1 MRLQI
6 DMFKLR
12 SSLTL
17 LLLAVVFVMT
27 SCSTVAFTGRRRL
40 LLYDDGQITAL
51 SDQSY
56 GEMMD
61 TVRLSKNIVQ
71 TSMVTEVGK
80 RLTSALEVYLKSTG
94 QSSLLNGI
102 HWEYRLVQSSQINA
116 FCMPSGKIVFYEGI
130 MPYCNTPDFIAV
142 VMGHEIAHA
151 LARHGNERMSQKAFV
166 GTAGALA
173 SEIIGYRSTYNTQQL
188 FNLAYSIGSEYGVML
203 PFSRKHELEA
213 DEIGLIIMAIAGY
226 DIEKA
231 PVFWE
236 KMMAG
241 SSQRVPELY
250 STHPSDERRIAS
262 LKQEIPKVKAFVA
275 GIR

>member
-56 GEMMD
+56 GEMM
-61 TVRLSKNIVQ
+61 
-71 TSMVTEVGK
+71 
-80 RLTSALEVYLKSTG
+80 
-94 QSSLLNGI
+94 
-102 HWEYRLVQSSQINA
+102 
-116 FCMPSGKIVFYEGI
+116 
-130 MPYCNTPDFIAV
+130 
-142 VMGHEIAHA
+142 
-151 LARHGNERMSQKAFV
+151 
-166 GTAGALA
+166 
-173 SEIIGYRSTYNTQQL
+173 
-188 FNLAYSIGSEYGVML
+188 
-203 PFSRKHELEA
+203 
-213 DEIGLIIMAIAGY
+213 
-226 DIEKA
+226 
-231 PVFWE
+231 
-236 KMMAG
+236 AG